1 MIFMRKAFTM
11 NYDIERGY
19 AVVKLDAIRNNV
31 KKIYK
36 HLGGNTRLTAV
47 IKADAYGHGALRIVQ
62 MLEGMDEIYGYATA
76 TAEEA
81 FELTDAGIH
90 KPILVLNYT
99 FPYSYRRIVDNDIR
113 ITVFRSDELK
123 DLNETAKKMGKIAKV
138 HVKLDTGMG
147 RIGVTPDEAG
157 LKFIKECK
165 DLSNIEIEGIFSHF
179 ARADE
184 TDKSFAK
191 EQLDR
196 FNGFLEKAKKEL
208 DFDPPI
214 RHIANSAAIC
224 DIEDARLDMCRAGI
238 ILYGL
243 KPSDETDFDKLEL
256 EPALSLYS
264 HVIYVKDCENG
275 TPISYGSTY
284 RCDGKRRIATI
295 PIGYA
300 DGYPRSLSNKGYVL
314 IKGKKAPV
322 VGKICMDQF
331 MVDVTDIP
339 GVLEGD
345 LVTLIGKDGDAE
357 IRLDDIS
364 ALSGRFNYEFACC
377 LGNRIR
383 RIYK

>member
-1 MIFMRKAFTM
+1 M

-31 KKIYK
+31 KNIRK
-36 HLGGNTRLTAV
+36 HLGSDAKLTAV

-62 MLEGMDEIYGYATA
+62 MLEGMEEIYGYATA

-99 FPYSYRRIVDNDIR
+99 FPYSYKRIVENDIR
-113 ITVFRSDELK
+113 ITVFRVDELK
-123 DLNETAKKMGKIAKV
+123 DLNEVAGKLNKKAKV

-147 RIGVTPDEAG
+147 RIGVTPDDRG
-157 LKFIKECK
+157 LAFVKEC
-165 DLSNIEIEGIFSHF
+165 LEMPNLEIEGIFSHF
-179 ARADE
+179 AKADE
-184 TDKSFAK
+184 ADKTFAG
-191 EQLDR
+191 EQLHAFTAFIARVKD
-196 FNGFLEKAKKEL
+196 EL
-208 DFDPPI
+208 NFDIPI
-214 RHIANSAAIC
+214 KHIANSAAIC
-224 DIEDARLDMCRAGI
+224 DIKEAKLDMCRAGI

-243 KPSDETDFDKLEL
+243 KPSDDTGFDKLDL
-256 EPALSLYS
+256 QPALSLYS
-264 HVIYVKDCENG
+264 HVIYVKTCENG
-275 TPISYGSTY
+275 TPVSYGSTY
-284 RCDGKRRIATI
+284 HCKGERKIATI
-295 PIGYA
+295 PLGYA

-314 IKGKKAPV
+314 IHGMKAPV

-339 GVLEGD
+339 DVKEGD
-345 LVTLIGKDGDAE
+345 LVTLIGIDGDNE
-357 IRLDDIS
+357 ILLDDIS

>member
-1 MIFMRKAFTM
+1 M

-31 KKIYK
+31 KNIYR

-99 FPYSYRRIVDNDIR
+99 FPYSYRRIVDSDIR

-123 DLNETAKKMGKIAKV
+123 DLNETAVKLNKKARV
-138 HVKLDTGMG
+138 HIKLDTGMG
-147 RIGVTPDEAG
+147 RIGVTPDDNG
-157 LKFIKECK
+157 LAFVRECMSM
-165 DLSNIEIEGIFSHF
+165 SNLEIEGIFSHF
-179 ARADE
+179 AKADE
-184 TDKSFAK
+184 TDKSFAH
-191 EQLDR
+191 EQLNVFNAFNDR
-196 FNGFLEKAKKEL
+196 VKKEL
-208 DFDPPI
+208 GLDIPVK
-214 RHIANSAAIC
+214 HIANSAAIC

-243 KPSDETDFDKLEL
+243 KPSDETGFEALNL

-264 HVIYVKDCENG
+264 HVIYVKDCEDG
-275 TPISYGSTY
+275 TPVSYGSTY
-284 RCDGKRRIATI
+284 VCKGRRRIATI

-314 IKGKKAPV
+314 IHGLKAPV

-331 MVDVTDIP
+331 MVDVTEIP
-339 GVLEGD
+339 GVKEGD
-345 LVTLIGKDGDAE
+345 LVTLIGRDRGAE